1 MTKTTA
7 SSRFRVGVTRLVLA
21 VLVLCALVVS
31 VEAQTVPVR
40 LIGAVQWI
48 GGQKMALALDD
59 GASVHVDL
67 ASVEQEA
74 QRAANRVSPLA
85 ARRLP
90 LAQTNPS
97 TSSSCHSSKSQV
109 NSKVVAAEGKR
120 QRWQG

>member
-74 QRAANRVSPLA
+74 YQRLTSGDRIVVTGALSPRRDRVIA
-85 ARRLP
+85 TAILP
-90 LAQTNPS
+90 AQ
-97 TSSSCHSSKSQV
+97 
-109 NSKVVAAEGKR
+109 
-120 QRWQG
+120 